1 MSKTSNTKPGAANL
15 TVQRRLMLMVAV
27 SLTAFVALAAILLFA
42 MRENMLEDR
51 KSAAR
56 FAVESAWGV
65 LDAFE
70 KRAASGELS
79 QEDARRQAI
88 ATLRTMRYNG
98 EDYFW
103 INDFGPRMVMHP
115 TKPELEGKDLG
126 GSKDPSGK
134 ALFLEMVAVAKADG
148 AGFVDYMWPRPGSTD
163 AVDKVSYVRSFA
175 PWGWIVGSGIYV
187 DEVDALILDQA
198 LWVVLGVLAVAL
210 AIGVPSIRL
219 GRSIASRLRDAGRHA
234 DAISTGM
241 LDRSIDA
248 GALDEIGH
256 LLQALDKMRA
266 DLKQRMERD
275 QAVSAENLRVRT
287 ALDFVSR
294 NVRIADS
301 DGIVIYANRT
311 MMKTL
316 GEIESEV
323 RASVPSFSLDRVI
336 GSNVAE
342 LCTNPAFVRKSEQIG
357 TTQYGE
363 LVIGSRTF
371 DVVISPILNDAGQ
384 RIGLV
389 AEWTERTQE
398 LVVEREV
405 EDMIAAAV
413 SGDFTHR
420 IDVQGKQGF
429 FKSLAVS
436 MNELV
441 AVVAGGLEDTARVL
455 NAISRG
461 VLTEKIDRDYAG
473 TFGRLKED
481 TNTTVDKLREV
492 VGRIKDSTEA
502 INTAAREISAG
513 NSDLSSRTEEQAS
526 SLEETASSMEELNAT
541 VKQNAESALKA
552 NELGRQSNDA
562 VMRGA
567 ETVKRVVSTMS
578 DIQESSRKIAD
589 IIGVIDSIAFQT
601 NILAL
606 NAAVEAARA
615 GEQGRGFAVVA
626 SEVRNLAQRSAQAA
640 KEIKGLIAD
649 SVERV
654 DGGAKLVAEA
664 GATMEQVVDSFRQ
677 VTGLVTDIAS
687 ASQEQA
693 SGISQV
699 TQAVSQMDGVTQ
711 QNAALVEEAAAAAE
725 SLEEQAR
732 SLMRAVGQFRLD
744 DQDGRSGGTGMQFD
758 GASLR
763 QREAANTEPVL
774 PRSRGGALGKVKRVQ
789 SAAVIADEE
798 EWEEF

>member
-1 MSKTSNTKPGAANL
+1 MSKTSNAKPGAANL

-27 SLTAFVALAAILLFA
+27 TLTAFVALAAILLFA

-65 LDAFE
+65 LESFE

-79 QEDARRQAI
+79 QEEARRQAI

-126 GSKDPSGK
+126 GSKDPTGK

-275 QAVSAENLRVRT
+275 QAISAENLRVRT

-301 DGIVIYANRT
+301 NGIVIYANRT

-316 GEIESEV
+316 GEIESDV

-578 DIQESSRKIAD
+578 DIQDSSRKIAD

-732 SLMRAVGQFRLD
+732 MLMRAVGQFRLD
-744 DQDGRSGGTGMQFD
+744 EGSGRGGVAFD
-758 GASLR
+758 GASLT

-774 PRSRGGALGKVKRVQ
+774 PRSRGGALGKVRRVQ
-789 SAAVIADEE
+789 AAAVIADEE

>member
-1 MSKTSNTKPGAANL
+1 MSKTSNLSSGSGNL
-15 TVQRRLMLMVAV
+15 TVQRRLMVMVTVTLA
-27 SLTAFVALAAILLFA
+27 AFVALAAILLFA
-42 MRENMLEDR
+42 MRDNMLDDR

-65 LDAFE
+65 IESFE
-70 KRAASGELS
+70 KRAASGELT
-79 QEDARRQAI
+79 QDEARRQAI
-88 ATLRTMRYNG
+88 ATLRTLRYNG

-115 TKPELEGKDLG
+115 TKPELEGKDLS
-126 GSKDPSGK
+126 GSKDPNGK
-134 ALFLEMVAVAKADG
+134 TLFLEMVAVAKADG

-163 AVDKVSYVRSFA
+163 PVAKVSYVRAFA

-198 LWVVLGVLAVAL
+198 LWVVLGVMVVAL
-210 AIGVPSIRL
+210 AIGVPNIRL

-266 DLKQRMERD
+266 DLKQRIERD
-275 QAVSAENLRVRT
+275 HAVSAENLRVRT

-294 NVRIADS
+294 NVRIADA
-301 DGIVIYANRT
+301 DGNVIYANRT
-311 MMKTL
+311 MLKTL
-316 GEIESEV
+316 GEIESDV
-323 RASVPSFSLDRVI
+323 RRSVPSFSVDRII
-336 GSNVAE
+336 GSNVAL
-342 LCTNPAFVRKSEQIG
+342 LCDNPAFVRKSEQIG
-357 TTQYGE
+357 NAQHSE

-371 DVVISPILNDAGQ
+371 DVVTTPILDDAGR

-398 LVVEREV
+398 LIVEREV

-420 IDVQGKQGF
+420 IDMQGKQGF

-461 VLTEKIDRDYAG
+461 VLTEKIERDYAG
-473 TFGRLKED
+473 TLGRLKED

-541 VKQNAESALKA
+541 VKQNAESAQKA
-552 NELGRQSNDA
+552 NELGRQSNEA

-578 DIQESSRKIAD
+578 DIQ
-589 IIGVIDSIAFQT
+589 
-601 NILAL
+601 
-606 NAAVEAARA
+606 
-615 GEQGRGFAVVA
+615 
-626 SEVRNLAQRSAQAA
+626 
-640 KEIKGLIAD
+640 
-649 SVERV
+649 
-654 DGGAKLVAEA
+654 
-664 GATMEQVVDSFRQ
+664 
-677 VTGLVTDIAS
+677 
-687 ASQEQA
+687 
-693 SGISQV
+693 
-699 TQAVSQMDGVTQ
+699 
-711 QNAALVEEAAAAAE
+711 
-725 SLEEQAR
+725 
-732 SLMRAVGQFRLD
+732 
-744 DQDGRSGGTGMQFD
+744 
-758 GASLR
+758 
-763 QREAANTEPVL
+763 
-774 PRSRGGALGKVKRVQ
+774 
-789 SAAVIADEE
+789 
-798 EWEEF
+798 

>member
-1 MSKTSNTKPGAANL
+1 MSKTSGIPSDSGNL
-15 TVQRRLMLMVAV
+15 TVQRRLMMMVAV
-27 SLTAFVALAAILLFA
+27 TLSAFVALAAILLFA
-42 MRENMLEDR
+42 MRGNMLDDR

-65 LDAFE
+65 IESFE
-70 KRAASGELS
+70 KRAASGELA
-79 QEDARRQAI
+79 QDEARRQAI
-88 ATLRTMRYNG
+88 ATLRTLRYNG

-126 GSKDPSGK
+126 GSKDPNGK

-163 AVDKVSYVRSFA
+163 PVAKVSYVRAFA

-198 LWVVLGVLAVAL
+198 LWVVLGVLAVGL

-234 DAISTGM
+234 EAISTGV
-241 LDRSIDA
+241 LDRSINA

-256 LLQALDKMRA
+256 LLQALDKMRG

-275 QAVSAENLRVRT
+275 HAVFAENLRVRT
-287 ALDFVSR
+287 ALDFVGR
-294 NVRIADS
+294 NVRIADA
-301 DGIVIYANRT
+301 DGNVIYANRT

-316 GEIESEV
+316 GEIENDV
-323 RASVPSFSLDRVI
+323 RLRVPSFSLARII
-336 GSNVAE
+336 GSNVAS
-342 LCTNPAFVRKSEQIG
+342 LCDNPAFVRKSEQVG
-357 TTQYGE
+357 NTQYSE

-371 DVVISPILNDAGQ
+371 DVVTTPIPNDAGQ

-398 LVVEREV
+398 LAVEREV
-405 EDMIAAAV
+405 EAMIAATV

-420 IDVQGKQGF
+420 IEVRGKQGF

-441 AVVAGGLEDTARVL
+441 AVVAAGLEDTARVL

-513 NSDLSSRTEEQAS
+513 NSDLSSRTEE
-526 SLEETASSMEELNAT
+526 
-541 VKQNAESALKA
+541 
-552 NELGRQSNDA
+552 
-562 VMRGA
+562 
-567 ETVKRVVSTMS
+567 
-578 DIQESSRKIAD
+578 
-589 IIGVIDSIAFQT
+589 
-601 NILAL
+601 
-606 NAAVEAARA
+606 
-615 GEQGRGFAVVA
+615 
-626 SEVRNLAQRSAQAA
+626 
-640 KEIKGLIAD
+640 
-649 SVERV
+649 
-654 DGGAKLVAEA
+654 
-664 GATMEQVVDSFRQ
+664 
-677 VTGLVTDIAS
+677 
-687 ASQEQA
+687 
-693 SGISQV
+693 
-699 TQAVSQMDGVTQ
+699 
-711 QNAALVEEAAAAAE
+711 
-725 SLEEQAR
+725 
-732 SLMRAVGQFRLD
+732 
-744 DQDGRSGGTGMQFD
+744 
-758 GASLR
+758 
-763 QREAANTEPVL
+763 
-774 PRSRGGALGKVKRVQ
+774 
-789 SAAVIADEE
+789 
-798 EWEEF
+798 

>member
-1 MSKTSNTKPGAANL
+1 
-15 TVQRRLMLMVAV
+15 
-27 SLTAFVALAAILLFA
+27 
-42 MRENMLEDR
+42 
-51 KSAAR
+51 
-56 FAVESAWGV
+56 
-65 LDAFE
+65 
-70 KRAASGELS
+70 
-79 QEDARRQAI
+79 
-88 ATLRTMRYNG
+88 
-98 EDYFW
+98 
-103 INDFGPRMVMHP
+103 
-115 TKPELEGKDLG
+115 
-126 GSKDPSGK
+126 
-134 ALFLEMVAVAKADG
+134 
-148 AGFVDYMWPRPGSTD
+148 
-163 AVDKVSYVRSFA
+163 
-175 PWGWIVGSGIYV
+175 
-187 DEVDALILDQA
+187 
-198 LWVVLGVLAVAL
+198 
-210 AIGVPSIRL
+210 
-219 GRSIASRLRDAGRHA
+219 
-234 DAISTGM
+234 
-241 LDRSIDA
+241 
-248 GALDEIGH
+248 
-256 LLQALDKMRA
+256 MRA

-275 QAVSAENLRVRT
+275 HAVSAENLRVRT

-294 NVRIADS
+294 NVRIADA
-301 DGIVIYANRT
+301 DGNVIYANRT

-316 GEIESEV
+316 GEIESDV
-323 RASVPSFSLDRVI
+323 RVSVPSFSVDRII
-336 GSNVAE
+336 GSNVAS
-342 LCTNPAFVRKSEQIG
+342 LCNNAAFVRKSEQVG
-357 TTQYGE
+357 NAQHSE
-363 LVIGSRTF
+363 LAIGSRTF
-371 DVVISPILNDAGQ
+371 DVVTTPILNDAGQ
-384 RIGLV
+384 RIGMV

-413 SGDFTHR
+413 GGDFTHR

-429 FKSLAVS
+429 FKSLALS

-441 AVVAGGLEDTARVL
+441 AVVAAGLEDTARVL

-552 NELGRQSNDA
+552 NELGRQSNEA

-578 DIQESSRKIAD
+578 DIQDSSRKIAD

-654 DGGAKLVAEA
+654 NGGAKLVAEA

-732 SLMRAVGQFRLD
+732 MLMRAVGQFRLD
-744 DQDGRSGGTGMQFD
+744 DHEGRSGGAGMQFD

-774 PRSRGGALGKVKRVQ
+774 PRTRGGALGKVKRVQ
-789 SAAVIADEE
+789 SAAVIADE
-798 EWEEF
+798 

>member
-163 AVDKVSYVRSFA
+163 AVDKVSYVRAFA

-198 LWVVLGVLAVAL
+198 LWVLLGVLAVAL

-316 GEIESEV
+316 GEIESDV
-323 RASVPSFSLDRVI
+323 RASVPSFSLHRVI

-413 SGDFTHR
+413 GGDFTHR

>member
-1 MSKTSNTKPGAANL
+1 MSKTSNLSSGYGNL
-15 TVQRRLMLMVAV
+15 TVQRRLMMMVAV
-27 SLTAFVALAAILLFA
+27 TLAAFVALAAILLFA
-42 MRENMLEDR
+42 MRDNMLDDR

-65 LDAFE
+65 IESFE
-70 KRAASGELS
+70 KRAASGELT
-79 QEDARRQAI
+79 QDEARRQAI
-88 ATLRTMRYNG
+88 ATLRTLRYNG

-126 GSKDPSGK
+126 GSKDPNGK

-163 AVDKVSYVRSFA
+163 PVAKVSYVRAFA

-187 DEVDALILDQA
+187 DEVDALIFDQA
-198 LWVVLGVLAVAL
+198 LWVVLGVMAVAL

-256 LLQALDKMRA
+256 LLQSLDKMRA
-266 DLKQRMERD
+266 DLKQRIERD
-275 QAVSAENLRVRT
+275 DAVSAENLRVRT

-294 NVRIADS
+294 NVRIADAE
-301 DGIVIYANRT
+301 GNVIYANRT

-316 GEIESEV
+316 GEIENDV
-323 RASVPSFSLDRVI
+323 RVSVPSFSLDRII
-336 GSNVAE
+336 GSNVAL
-342 LCTNPAFVRKSEQIG
+342 LCNNPAFVRKSEQIG
-357 TTQYGE
+357 TTQYSE

-371 DVVISPILNDAGQ
+371 DVVTTPILNEAGQ

-552 NELGRQSNDA
+552 NELGRQSNEA

-578 DIQESSRKIAD
+578 DIQDSSRKIAD

-606 NAAVEAARA
+606 NA
-615 GEQGRGFAVVA
+615 
-626 SEVRNLAQRSAQAA
+626 
-640 KEIKGLIAD
+640 
-649 SVERV
+649 
-654 DGGAKLVAEA
+654 
-664 GATMEQVVDSFRQ
+664 
-677 VTGLVTDIAS
+677 
-687 ASQEQA
+687 
-693 SGISQV
+693 
-699 TQAVSQMDGVTQ
+699 
-711 QNAALVEEAAAAAE
+711 
-725 SLEEQAR
+725 
-732 SLMRAVGQFRLD
+732 
-744 DQDGRSGGTGMQFD
+744 
-758 GASLR
+758 
-763 QREAANTEPVL
+763 
-774 PRSRGGALGKVKRVQ
+774 
-789 SAAVIADEE
+789 
-798 EWEEF
+798 